1 MKNWIVRSLI
11 AAGLFASLT
20 QGVRAAVTFTN
31 TPSAVSNTYSGLI
44 TLSIGGLTNTETVVV
59 QKFLDA
65 NTNGV
70 IDGNDLLV
78 QQFTLTDGM
87 NFVIGGVTNF
97 NVPGDLNATTG
108 AITAMLNFQNGDFV
122 QNIIGHYF
130 YKLSSPVGHFAPI
143 TNSFS
148 VTNFPF
154 AQKFTG
160 NVVSNSSSTT
170 LPNAVVLL
178 FPPPRPGKNGPG
190 GNPVAGVVANS
201 AGAYTVQAPPGTYTL
216 VALTTNY
223 VGNFKKAP
231 VLTLGSGQTI
241 NTNLSA
247 TNATASI
254 TGKIVDAANN
264 AIGLPGVFLPLQSTN
279 GLLAFSYSDTNG
291 NFTARVTA
299 GQWSLGSD
307 DSGLIIHGYVGWNNN
322 TNVNSGATGVTL
334 AYAKANALF
343 YGSVKDNLG
352 NPLAGIDVNAYD
364 NNNYLYQTDGYTDA
378 NGNYVVGVLGGLGS
392 NDPWWIGIS
401 SDSSPANYI
410 FSQPAFDQNGGTNIS
425 VGQAVLANFT
435 AIIATNQITG
445 NVKFNGTNLTGVG
458 VYAYATISGVTFNAF
473 ADTDANGNY
482 SLTVANGSWN
492 VGVNQNGGNDTL
504 DNILGSGNY
513 QLPNERNV
521 NINNNAGMANF
532 TIQPCSG
539 LQILT
544 SSPLPD
550 AQQGNSYYFQLQ
562 ASSCSG
568 NGLTWSVNDPANFP
582 YGLNMNLDSVGEVFG
597 TPTGS
602 GTFSFSVHVD
612 DGNGHSADSN
622 MSLTITPVASSL
634 QVTTAS
640 IPNATNTVFYSQTLQ
655 ASGGTLPY
663 TWSIAGYSALPSN
676 LTLATNG
683 VLSGTPATAVDTYY
697 FDVVVNDAAANAST
711 QTLSLA
717 VVNPPSPPLVITN
730 ASLPNGNVGV
740 PYSAQL
746 GATGGQSPYSWS
758 YAIGSINL
766 SSVGLTLYSGGLI
779 SGIPTTNKVST
790 FKVQATDANFTTTNK
805 ILSIII
811 NPDPVLASP
820 NWLTNRFQMLLIG
833 ASNQNYTLQLST
845 NLGSTNWA
853 SLFIT
858 NSATTNS
865 FILSDPNATNKQRFY
880 RVLIGP

>member
-1 MKNWIVRSLI
+1 MKKWIVRSLI

-70 IDGNDLLV
+70 IDGNDPLV

-97 NVPGDLNATTG
+97 NVPEDLNATTG